1 MLFHGAVSGRR
12 ERPDP
17 LARPDEREAQSEAYT
32 TFPAGPLSVH
42 EPLPERCRLALL
54 HARPELL
61 RDVLHRRR
69 CDLVRQPHALDL
81 LRRLDRPCA
90 RQERRRVDRRGEGIE
105 PGLREG
111 GRLTHHPVGGL
122 GAERE
127 LEPDLLVGLG
137 RLQDRIERACQRGP
151 RIVRVVAGNEH
162 DGGRPGGVGCV
173 LGRRLDRD
181 QDRWAL
187 PRKHG
192 GVVALHPPE
201 VREIENVVGGA
212 DDERVEVLLGHQPLD
227 PIELELVVRPAH
239 NATRGGAG
247 SPWPCCHEITGL
259 RRIPIFS
266 ISASITSPGFR

>member
-1 MLFHGAVSGRR
+1 MPW
-12 ERPDP
+12 PDHTSEKP
-17 LARPDEREAQSEAYT
+17 RARPDTA
-32 TFPAGPLSVH
+32 FPAGPLAVH
-42 EPLPERCRLALL
+42 EPLPESCGLALL
-54 HARPELL
+54 HPRPELL

-81 LRRLDRPCA
+81 LRRLERPCA
-90 RQERRRVDRRGEGIE
+90 REERRGVDRRGEGVE
-105 PGLREG
+105 PGLRES
-111 GRLTHHPVGGL
+111 GRLAHHPVGGL

-127 LEPDLLVGLG
+127 LEADLLVGLG
-137 RLQDRIERACQRGP
+137 RLHDRIERPCERGP

-162 DGGRPGGVGCV
+162 DGGCPGGVGCV
-173 LGRRLDRD
+173 LSRRLDRD
-181 QDRWAL
+181 QDRWAF

-212 DDERVEVLLGHQPLD
+212 DDERVEILLGHQPLD
-227 PIELELVVRPAH
+227 SIELDPVVRPAH